1 MPSLTIIQTLE
12 GHASPPWTKPSE
24 SSKTH
29 QEDLVALDNQRV
41 ENAASTS
48 DSTTKKIKEAS
59 SDGTSSPR
67 KISVADTS
75 HDTSAAA
82 NSDERN
88 THLVLSLL
96 LQDRKRK
103 SCTDEE
109 LGPENVARKKN
120 RKKSLCSADGCTNGV
135 IKGGVCIRHG
145 AKVKRCSSEGCTN
158 LAQRGGVCTK
168 LGAKK
173 KLCSSDGCTNQVNK
187 GGVCWRHGASRT
199 HCDGSTA
206 FGSEYEK
213 TTATLSLPNQSTA
226 GASDESS
233 TGVPGEVVIC
243 QEIVEV

>member
-1 MPSLTIIQTLE
+1 MPTLTIIQTPE
-12 GHASPPWTKPSE
+12 GHASPPRTKPSE
-24 SSKTH
+24 SSETH

-48 DSTTKKIKEAS
+48 DSTSKKIKEAS

-145 AKVKRCSSEGCTN
+145 AKAKRCSKEGCTRQAQVGGVCVTHGAKRTLCKIEGCTN
-158 LAQRGGVCTK
+158 GVINGGVCIRHGAKVKLCSKEGCTNQSVKGGVCTRH
-168 LGAKK
+168 GAKK
-173 KLCSSDGCTNQVNK
+173 VKRCRIENCAK
-187 GGVCWRHGASRT
+187 
-199 HCDGSTA
+199 
-206 FGSEYEK
+206 
-213 TTATLSLPNQSTA
+213 PQSMQ
-226 GASDESS
+226 S
-233 TGVPGEVVIC
+233 
-243 QEIVEV
+243 